1 MSIKSDLFNNYAEKE
16 LSSKLGAA
24 WEFFQV
30 MPNDEFPK
38 LHDLLPNGTI
48 TQDKLPFP
56 LRYFKFEQFFFV
68 KFMYKHY
75 IVAGLMLI
83 LGGIWICYIESL
95 VVGLLISITGINY
108 LFVYKYTKIR
118 ELIHQGINA
127 FNTENIEQAY
137 NIFIHVQN
145 TWNKYPLFKQYKD
158 VLNDWIVY
166 CLLYLERPKE
176 ALDFA
181 ITHNVTAK
189 RAKIFFLYLILDL
202 PQEAIDYFKNSFN
215 RDEIDKWP
223 SILVIPAL
231 VYSNIIKD
239 PIKTIDFLESYDV
252 LNLTLNNDTYNVY
265 ELLAKQYTVSNNKE
279 KLKNLYIKMNKFKPD
294 DIVVAERLKKLL
306 QEE

>member
-1 MSIKSDLFNNYAEKE
+1 MANKYDLFNNYAEKE

-48 TQDKLPFP
+48 TQDKLPMK
-56 LRYFKFEQFFFV
+56 LRTYCFACCYKLYIFLYKKHLSKTVIFFFICAIIGFLRSPIEGCV
-68 KFMYKHY
+68 ISTGVIIFF
-75 IVAGLMLI
+75 LMRKGQNVRDLI
-83 LGGIWICYIESL
+83 QLGIKNFNATNFEGALANFKE
-95 VVGLLISITGINY
+95 VQTLLP
-108 LFVYKYTKIR
+108 KY
-118 ELIHQGINA
+118 A
-127 FNTENIEQAY
+127 DYF
-137 NIFIHVQN
+137 
-145 TWNKYPLFKQYKD
+145 
-158 VLNDWIVY
+158 NDWIAY

-176 ALDFA
+176 ALEF
-181 ITHNVTAK
+181 IQTHKVTAK
-189 RAKIFFLYLILDL
+189 RAKIFFLFLILNE
-202 PQEAIDYFKNSFN
+202 PQEAVDYFKNSFN
-215 RDEIDKWP
+215 RNEIDKWP

-231 VYSNIIKD
+231 VYSNIIKN

-252 LNLTLNNDTYNVY
+252 LNWTLNNDTYNVY
-265 ELLAKQYTVSNNKE
+265 ELLAKQYTASNNKE